1 MNTLSKGSV
10 TWREVDESAHDQR
23 IDNFLHKILKGV
35 PKSHIY
41 RIVRGGEVRV
51 NGRRVKVAYR
61 LQSGD
66 KVRLP
71 PVRTA
76 RPASEP
82 ATRTV
87 KTAFAGRVL
96 LEDEELLVV
105 DKPAGV
111 AVHGGSGISSGVI
124 EQLRKARS
132 GIRFLELV
140 HRLDRD
146 TSGVLMLA
154 KKRSA
159 LIALHAQLRDGV
171 VKKHYL
177 VLVLGEWK
185 DAKRNVKLALHKYV
199 SASGERRVVVDE
211 DGAQAHTVF
220 RLLRKFAGFSLLDA
234 ELKTLPSDPRASGAL
249 GFPIAAT
256 TSMRFRRQ
264 QAAAKRLNACSHAA
278 ASNFVIPAAAGAG
291 LSHPTDSFL
300 RSLKAGATNLMP
312 GRFDCWSSTGTVR
325 WWIPPDISSLRC
337 RLLSGTST
345 FRCRARKRRA
355 T

>member
-10 TWREVDESAHDQR
+10 TWREVDETAHDQR

-51 NGRRVKVAYR
+51 NGRRVEVAYR

-82 ATRTV
+82 GTRIV
-87 KTAFAGRVL
+87 KAMFAGKVL
-96 LEDEELLVV
+96 LEDEDLLVV
-105 DKPAGV
+105 DKPGRV

-124 EQLRKARS
+124 EQLRQARS

-146 TSGVLMLA
+146 TSGVLVLA

-159 LIALHAQLRDGV
+159 LTDLHAQLRDGA

-177 VLVLGEWK
+177 VLVLGEWN
-185 DAKRNVKLALHKYV
+185 DAKRNVKLSLRKYV

-211 DGAQAHTVF
+211 DGGAQARTVF
-220 RLLRKFAGFSLLDA
+220 RLERNLTGFSLLDA
-234 ELKTLPSDPRASGAL
+234 ELKTGRTHQIRVHLAHL
-249 GFPIAAT
+249 GFPIAGDDKYGDFDAN
-256 TSMRFRRQ
+256 
-264 QAAAKRLNACSHAA
+264 KRLAKQGLKRMFLHAA
-278 ASNFVIPAAAGAG
+278 SLEFRHPRSGATMRVQAP
-291 LSHPTDSFL
+291 LAPELESFL
-300 RSLKAGATNLMP
+300 RSLKT
-312 GRFDCWSSTGTVR
+312 
-325 WWIPPDISSLRC
+325 
-337 RLLSGTST
+337 SGH
-345 FRCRARKRRA
+345 
-355 T
+355 

>member
-23 IDNFLHKILKGV
+23 IDNFLHKVLKGV

-51 NGRRVKVAYR
+51 NGRRVEVAYR

-76 RPASEP
+76 RPVSEP
-82 ATRTV
+82 GSRTV
-87 KTAFAGRVL
+87 KAKFAGKVL
-96 LEDEELLVV
+96 LEDDDLLVV
-105 DKPAGV
+105 DKPGGV

-124 EQLRKARS
+124 EQLRQARP

-146 TSGVLMLA
+146 TSGVLVLA
-154 KKRSA
+154 KKRGA
-159 LIALHAQLRDGV
+159 LTALHAQLRGGA

-211 DGAQAHTVF
+211 DGVQAHTVF
-220 RLLRKFAGFSLLDA
+220 RLERNFAGFSLLEA
-234 ELKTLPSDPRASGAL
+234 ELKTGRTHQIRVHLAHV
-249 GFPIAAT
+249 GFPIAGDDKYGNFDAN
-256 TSMRFRRQ
+256 
-264 QAAAKRLNACSHAA
+264 KRLAKQGLKRMFLHAA
-278 ASNFVIPAAAGAG
+278 SLEFH
-291 LSHPTDSFL
+291 HPRSGEAVRVQAPLTPELENFL
-300 RSLKAGATNLMP
+300 RSLKTS
-312 GRFDCWSSTGTVR
+312 GR
-325 WWIPPDISSLRC
+325 
-337 RLLSGTST
+337 
-345 FRCRARKRRA
+345 
-355 T
+355 

>member
-10 TWREVDESAHDQR
+10 TWREIDESAHDQR

-51 NGRRVKVAYR
+51 NGRRVEVAYR

-71 PVRTA
+71 PVRTS
-76 RPASEP
+76 RPATGP
-82 ATRTV
+82 GTRTV
-87 KTAFAGRVL
+87 KAVFAGRVL
-96 LEDEELLVV
+96 LEDEDLLVV
-105 DKPAGV
+105 DKPGGV

-124 EQLRKARS
+124 EQLRQARS
-132 GIRFLELV
+132 GARFLELV

-146 TSGVLMLA
+146 TSGVLVLA

-159 LIALHAQLRDGV
+159 LTALHAQLRDGE

-185 DAKRNVKLALHKYV
+185 DAKRNVKLALHKFV

-211 DGAQAHTVF
+211 DGARAHTVF
-220 RLLRKFAGFSLLDA
+220 RLEGNFPGFSLLDA
-234 ELKTLPSDPRASGAL
+234 ELKTGRTHQIRVHLAHL
-249 GFPIAAT
+249 GFPIAGDDKYGDFEAN
-256 TSMRFRRQ
+256 
-264 QAAAKRLNACSHAA
+264 KRLAKQGLKRMFLHAA
-278 ASNFVIPAAAGAG
+278 SLEFR
-291 LSHPTDSFL
+291 HPRTGEPVRVQAPLAPELESFL
-300 RSLKAGATNLMP
+300 RSLKP
-312 GRFDCWSSTGTVR
+312 
-325 WWIPPDISSLRC
+325 
-337 RLLSGTST
+337 
-345 FRCRARKRRA
+345 RRDKS
-355 T
+355 

>member
-10 TWREVDESAHDQR
+10 TWREIDESAHDQR

-51 NGRRVKVAYR
+51 NGRRVEVAYR

-71 PVRTA
+71 PVRTS
-76 RPASEP
+76 RPATGP
-82 ATRTV
+82 GTRTV
-87 KTAFAGRVL
+87 KAVFAGRVL
-96 LEDEELLVV
+96 LEDEDLLVV
-105 DKPAGV
+105 DKPGGV

-124 EQLRKARS
+124 EQLRQARS
-132 GIRFLELV
+132 GARFLELV

-146 TSGVLMLA
+146 TSGVLVLA

-159 LIALHAQLRDGV
+159 LTALHAQLRDGE

-185 DAKRNVKLALHKYV
+185 DAKRNVKLALHKFV

-211 DGAQAHTVF
+211 DGARAHTVF
-220 RLLRKFAGFSLLDA
+220 RLEGNLPGFSLLDA
-234 ELKTLPSDPRASGAL
+234 ELKTGRTHQIRVHLAHL
-249 GFPIAAT
+249 GFPIAGDDKYGDFEAN
-256 TSMRFRRQ
+256 
-264 QAAAKRLNACSHAA
+264 KRLAKQGLKRMFLHAA
-278 ASNFVIPAAAGAG
+278 SLEFR
-291 LSHPTDSFL
+291 HPRTGEPVRVQTPLAPELGSFL
-300 RSLKAGATNLMP
+300 RSLKP
-312 GRFDCWSSTGTVR
+312 
-325 WWIPPDISSLRC
+325 
-337 RLLSGTST
+337 
-345 FRCRARKRRA
+345 RRDRP
-355 T
+355 